1 MRASTTQNVKLM
13 TGAALV
19 GLALL
24 VLLFLPAATAHAESD
39 MQTGGCDG
47 YYYTVKTGDTWIII
61 SRRTGVTVANL
72 KVANPQALRRNDW
85 VLIGEKLCIPA
96 QAPTPEINATPT
108 AVQPSGYWYQVRRGD
123 TWNSVARAHG
133 ATVAEL
139 WAANP
144 DAVNELQWLYV
155 GQRLWIPARATATP
169 TPAVEATATAV
180 AAATAT
186 AAAAEAA
193 AETATDI
200 AATAT
205 AAAVEAARETA
216 TAIPPPVEATPAAT
230 ATELPQAT
238 PTQVISPLPTPT
250 PLPAVEPTVVEP
262 TAVEPAAVVTTAPV
276 PDDCPEALQDYGE
289 AVLDYLNDEDNTPGT
304 LQAWLEACRV
314 VAADVQ
320 GVVIV
325 PVTARESEDVVVTIA
340 DPAAKPLSEKGQL
353 LVYHQAEEGYD
364 LAHMEEGVGRI
375 ALLEASD
382 INADKKFDLAYS
394 DTSCGAH
401 TCFATLAV
409 ISWDGEAYEDWIAD
423 EPTIADPDYTFK
435 DVSAQGQGQEILVHG
450 GVIGSLGAGPQR
462 AWTETYISSK
472 GGEYTLLSREYDPST
487 CLYHKILDA
496 NAAFDAW
503 ASDGFGPA
511 IELYTATLE
520 ADDLEAC
527 GTIEDEVATLQDFA
541 RFRLIVAAVAA
552 GEAGGATELVAG
564 IRHTGLRAA
573 ANAFLTAY
581 SASGSVIQ
589 ACRDTT
595 KLAEFNTST
604 WDFLADWGYANPS
617 LTAGELC
624 PLN

>member
-1 MRASTTQNVKLM
+1 MRASTTQKMKLM

-24 VLLFLPAATAHAESD
+24 VLLFLPAATAHAESS
-39 MQTGGCDG
+39 MQAGECDG
-47 YYYTVKTGDTWIII
+47 YYYTVKSGDTWIII

-72 KVANPQALRRNDW
+72 KLANPQAVRRNDW
-85 VLIGEKLCIPA
+85 VLIGEKLCIPTHP
-96 QAPTPEINATPT
+96 PTPETGATPT
-108 AVQPSGYWYQVRRGD
+108 AAQPSGYWYQVRRGD
-123 TWNSVARAHG
+123 TWNSVARGHG
-133 ATVAEL
+133 MTVSEL

-169 TPAVEATATAV
+169 TPAVEATATA
-180 AAATAT
+180 
-186 AAAAEAA
+186 AAAEA
-193 AETATDI
+193 ETATAI

-205 AAAVEAARETA
+205 AAETA
-216 TAIPPPVEATPAAT
+216 TAAPPPVEPTPAAT
-230 ATELPQAT
+230 ATEPPQAT
-238 PTQVISPLPTPT
+238 PTSVISPLPTPT
-250 PLPAVEPTVVEP
+250 PVPTVEATPAEPTVAVTAAP
-262 TAVEPAAVVTTAPV
+262 TATGETAAPI
-276 PDDCPEALQDYGE
+276 PDDCPEA
-289 AVLDYLNDEDNTPGT
+289 DNTPGT
-304 LQAWLEACRV
+304 LQTWLEACRV
-314 VAADVQ
+314 VPAGEQ
-320 GVVIV
+320 GVFIA
-325 PVTARESEDVVVTIA
+325 PVTAEASEDVVVTIV

-353 LVYHQAEEGYD
+353 LVYHQGKKGYD
-364 LAHMEEGVGRI
+364 LAYMIEGVGRI

-409 ISWDGEAYEDWIAD
+409 ISWDGDEYEDWIAD
-423 EPTIADPDYTFK
+423 EPTMAGPDYTFK
-435 DVSAQGQGQEILVHG
+435 DVTAEGQGEEILVHG

-462 AWTETYISSK
+462 AWTETYISPE
-472 GGEYTLLSREYDPST
+472 GGEYELLSREYDPST
-487 CLYHKILDA
+487 CLYHEILDA

-511 IELYTATLE
+511 IELYEAALE
-520 ADDLEAC
+520 ADDLKAC
-527 GTIEDEVATLQDFA
+527 WTIEDEVATLQDFA
-541 RFRLIVAAVAA
+541 RFRLIVAAVAS
-552 GEAGGATELVAG
+552 GEAGDATTLVG
-564 IRHTGLRAA
+564 DIRHVGLRAA
-573 ANAFLTAY
+573 ANAFLTSY

-617 LTAGELC
+617 LTAAELC